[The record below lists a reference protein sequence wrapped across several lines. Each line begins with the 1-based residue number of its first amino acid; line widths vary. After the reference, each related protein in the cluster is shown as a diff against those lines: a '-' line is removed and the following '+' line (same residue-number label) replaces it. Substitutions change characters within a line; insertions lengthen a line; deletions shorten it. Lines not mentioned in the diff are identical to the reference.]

1 MANIFDVGTVV
12 IANKE
17 INLFKFDR
25 SEHLNIYPQ
34 VVGIEIY
41 ESLANY
47 TITADIHISEGL
59 DLINNFPLAGEEFI
73 ELTMQTPERKSITYK
88 FFVESITDLK
98 TNEMSNQRNYIL
110 RCVTE
115 DYLKNSF
122 TVFTKRYA
130 NMPYSHAVSQVI
142 TQDLGSSVG
151 VNIEETKGTF
161 DFMVNRVRPFQV
173 IDLLCE
179 RAVSDRF
186 KSSVF
191 FFYQDNESY
200 HFTTLEKLIDDRMP
214 QVKNNDLTFV
224 ADTANQA
231 EKYEDVVN
239 VRNILSYNTIQQ
251 GSSVEKVKS
260 GAMRMQVREFD
271 ILTGS
276 YFTKHEYVNTTG
288 FSEYKEIDE
297 GNKFDFNSDAY
308 NNFVT
313 KKPGVTVMT
322 VRDSTRPINKHN
334 ENIHLKRPYVD
345 RLGQY
350 TVNIKVYGDTSIR
363 VGDVIKLDI
372 PEVTGATD
380 KSKQQIY
387 SENYIIFELKHT
399 LGQNET
405 GNFVHTMAFHLKKPN
420 LFGRA
425 IG

>member
-25 SEHLNIYPQ
+25 SEKLNIYPQ

-47 TITADIHISEGL
+47 TITADIHIAEGL
-59 DLINNFPLAGEEFI
+59 DLINNFPLGGEEFV
-73 ELTMQTPERKSITYK
+73 ELTIQTPERKSITYK
-88 FFVESITDLK
+88 FFVESITDSK
-98 TNEMSNQRNYIL
+98 TNEISNQRSYIL

-142 TQDLGSSVG
+142 TQDLGSSIG
-151 VNIEETKGTF
+151 INIEETKGTF

-179 RAVSDRF
+179 RAVSDKF

-200 HFTTLEKLIDDRMP
+200 HFTTLEKLIDDRMI
-214 QVKNNDLTFV
+214 QAENNDLTFV

-260 GAMRMQVREFD
+260 GAMRIQVREFD
-271 ILTGS
+271 VKTGT
-276 YFTKHEYVNTTG
+276 YFTKYEYVNTTD
-288 FSEYKEIDE
+288 FKQYKEIDE
-297 GNKFDFNSDAY
+297 GNKFDLNSDAY

-322 VRDSTRPINKHN
+322 VRDSTRPANKHN
-334 ENIHLKRPYVD
+334 ENIHLKRPYID

-372 PEVTGATD
+372 PEVTGATG

-405 GNFVHTMAFHLKKPN
+405 GNFVHTMSFHLKKPN